1 MFQIQ
6 ESAQNLGGG
15 LNIHAAGNLEQP
27 RSALV
32 AVVQFHSSLREVAVK
47 SGCDSRILGLGAW
60 FPDKNQS
67 VRGTNACGRASS
79 TANFL
84 DSFKS
89 SGVPEPIL
97 ERGSLSGSTRIQGP
111 WSKVAD
117 GVVETIQVL
126 DTAEIDEGAKTLTSK
141 EAKLLVCKQMIE
153 ASCSM
158 SDLRDYDYA
167 FYLQNRSNFA
177 ADMKLVRAERH
188 MVGNVLSDQEMFVWQ
203 RMVIDMIS
211 EYPVDERKILWIFDA
226 LGGSGKSALTKY
238 LAVQHRAYVTGE
250 AARYIDIAEG
260 YQPFEIHG
268 RLSVFHYSRANSA
281 NVCYSAMESL
291 KDGMMFSSKYQ
302 SAAKEFPP
310 THVIVMSN
318 SPPVVEGNL
327 SYDRLI
333 LLDISK
339 LPEEF
344 KQRGAL
350 PSRQNTGPGVPRIF
364 DWCYRLEKDPSNVG
378 NDGFSWVSWPLAP
391 ANLQPVND
399 LAEDASER
407 SSAKGSSPGFA
418 DDNIC
423 NSPLSASQS
432 SDNEDG
438 WEAMEAAAPSG
449 GNCTVALDVDTAHR
463 LAAAPAC
470 AGVIANDQ
478 VGPDSNSSAGEYP
491 EIFANLADEI
501 LAAVVLASEP
511 LSASSEQSAEDRAD
525 QSPNSEP
532 LATAPND
539 VIRVID
545 CNSNVDLEGLQ
556 QLCGE
561 LPQQSQSEATT
572 ESQTSGSPAR
582 KHKTLGKRGRKYF
595 AAVGS
600 ADNPAMH
607 REPRKRKT
615 AT

>member
-1 MFQIQ
+1 MFQVQ

-60 FPDKNQS
+60 SSDKNQS
-67 VRGTNACGRASS
+67 VRGPATACGQASG

-188 MVGNVLSDQEMFVWQ
+188 MVGNVLSDQDMFVWQ

-268 RLSVFHYSRANSA
+268 RLSIFHYSRANSA

-449 GNCTVALDVDTAHR
+449 GNWTVALDVDTAHR

-478 VGPDSNSSAGEYP
+478 VDSNSSAREYP
-491 EIFANLADEI
+491 ENFANLADEI

-545 CNSNVDLEGLQ
+545 CNSNVDLEDLQ

-582 KHKTLGKRGRKYF
+582 KHKTLGKRDRKYF

-600 ADNPAMH
+600 ADNPAMQ

>member
-1 MFQIQ
+1 VFQVQ

-60 FPDKNQS
+60 SSDKNQS
-67 VRGTNACGRASS
+67 VRGPATACGQASG

-268 RLSVFHYSRANSA
+268 RLSIFHYSRANSA

-327 SYDRLI
+327 SYQKSLSNEVHCPHGKI
-333 LLDISK
+333 LVQVFR
-339 LPEEF
+339 E
-344 KQRGAL
+344 
-350 PSRQNTGPGVPRIF
+350 
-364 DWCYRLEKDPSNVG
+364 
-378 NDGFSWVSWPLAP
+378 
-391 ANLQPVND
+391 
-399 LAEDASER
+399 
-407 SSAKGSSPGFA
+407 SS
-418 DDNIC
+418 I
-423 NSPLSASQS
+423 
-432 SDNEDG
+432 
-438 WEAMEAAAPSG
+438 
-449 GNCTVALDVDTAHR
+449 
-463 LAAAPAC
+463 
-470 AGVIANDQ
+470 GVI
-478 VGPDSNSSAGEYP
+478 V
-491 EIFANLADEI
+491 
-501 LAAVVLASEP
+501 
-511 LSASSEQSAEDRAD
+511 
-525 QSPNSEP
+525 
-532 LATAPND
+532 
-539 VIRVID
+539 
-545 CNSNVDLEGLQ
+545 
-556 QLCGE
+556 
-561 LPQQSQSEATT
+561 
-572 ESQTSGSPAR
+572 
-582 KHKTLGKRGRKYF
+582 
-595 AAVGS
+595 
-600 ADNPAMH
+600 
-607 REPRKRKT
+607 
-615 AT
+615 